1 MNDVILSIIM
11 AVCMLIACILL
22 MIWSVTRGMEI
33 FDEDFHPL
41 DILIPIS
48 TVLIILAGVC
58 YFLCE

>member
-22 MIWSVTRGMEI
+22 MIWSATRDMEI